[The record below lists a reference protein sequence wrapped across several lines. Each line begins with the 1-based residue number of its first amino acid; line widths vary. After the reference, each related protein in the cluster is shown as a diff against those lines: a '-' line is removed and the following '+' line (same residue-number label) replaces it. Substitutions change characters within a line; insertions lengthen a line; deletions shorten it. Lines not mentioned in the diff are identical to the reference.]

1 MNESS
6 CNIINTSFFD
16 RCKNFVQY
24 ALKFL
29 EPNIG
34 VSNFILRHRPETQ
47 RERIYRLQNPQP
59 DFYVLIFKYERNL
72 KASQEFSDFDRI
84 MHKDPILSKHV
95 DTMVSS
101 GTSGVYADSSL
112 YIFFILNEMLARY
125 YVSGNEFDEVLFN
138 SLYCDLEYLFYNDGI
153 PFKVIAPLLHF
164 GSKLDAIELNEGL
177 TIRKISEEERKT
189 FPRLA
194 KGLDLTWIQMEDFE
208 YAIEY
213 NYVQK
218 KSIGDSA
225 RISINDTV
233 VNLLNRLVSVM
244 RLFGEGSLGFVST
257 IWKPMLRTGIMG
269 GGMFSSF
276 PPEITYGRKYELDEG
291 KASSFQTFWHMEKWN
306 MLETTENK
314 NLNLALRRFNSAYT
328 RRSNDDKLIDYA
340 IAYEAL
346 FSKSSKDGDSLTHKL
361 ALRFS
366 RLVENDFEKRKE
378 YFAAM
383 KTLYGK
389 RSRVVHGDP
398 TPVASATVEEI
409 GRHMRKAINAYLDQ
423 FNNNS
428 RHEDIIDRLD
438 LG

>member
-1 MNESS
+1 
-6 CNIINTSFFD
+6 
-16 RCKNFVQY
+16 
-24 ALKFL
+24 
-29 EPNIG
+29 
-34 VSNFILRHRPETQ
+34 
-47 RERIYRLQNPQP
+47 LQNPQP

-72 KASQEFSDFDRI
+72 KASQEFSDYDKI
-84 MHKDPILSKHV
+84 MHEDPVLSKHV

-112 YIFFILNEMLARY
+112 YIFFILNEMLAKY
-125 YVSGNEFDEVLFN
+125 HISGNEFDEDLFK
-138 SLYCDLEYLFYNDGI
+138 SLYCDLEHLFYNNGI
-153 PFKVIAPLLHF
+153 PFKVVAPLLHF
-164 GSKLDAIELNEGL
+164 ESKLDIMKLNEGL

-194 KGLDLTWIQMEDFE
+194 EGLDLTWIQMEDFE

-213 NYVQK
+213 NFMQK

-233 VNLLNRLVSVM
+233 VNLLNRLVYVM
-244 RLFGEGSLGFVST
+244 RLFKEGALGFIST

-276 PPEITYGRKYELDEG
+276 PPQITYGTKYELDEVE
-291 KASSFQTFWHMEKWN
+291 ASSFQTFWLMEKWN
-306 MLETTENK
+306 TLETTENK

-346 FSKSSKDGDSLTHKL
+346 FSQGSKDGDSLTHKL

-378 YFAAM
+378 YFTAM
-383 KTLYGK
+383 KALYGK

-398 TPVASATVEEI
+398 TPVALTSVQEI
-409 GRHMRKAINAYLDQ
+409 ERHA
-423 FNNNS
+423 
-428 RHEDIIDRLD
+428 
-438 LG
+438 